1 MLASTAYFSGSV
13 PLALMTVP
21 FLLDVLT
28 GLYILIRVFTS
39 PISEKDN
46 GLIENDNETVPASQT
61 KEYNDRVPSI
71 LKETKLKKKVF
82 T

>member
-46 GLIENDNETVPASQT
+46 GLIKNDNETASQT

-71 LKETKLKKKVF
+71 FKETKLKKKVF